1 MFLGESYVNK
11 ESDNYC
17 NQIYSL
23 EEISRIYEKVID
35 IEGKLDLMRGM
46 DLVEDFV
53 DLNKTIEILGGI
65 LPFETNFSLDPLL

>member
-1 MFLGESYVNK
+1 
-11 ESDNYC
+11 
-17 NQIYSL
+17 
-23 EEISRIYEKVID
+23 
-35 IEGKLDLMRGM
+35 MRGM